1 MKMLQRSFLLAW
13 ILSISATAWCQQ
25 PDYSDELPRI
35 PPTSPDQALATF
47 EVAEGFEIQLI
58 ASEPLLA
65 SPVAIEWD
73 ASGGL
78 FVCEMRGY
86 SEDRD
91 DGLSRIARL
100 TDANGDGVYDTRT
113 DFAVGLFW
121 PTALFPYDGGLF
133 VADAPNL
140 WYFKDNDGD
149 GHADVKQHVL
159 SGFGTSN

>member
-1 MKMLQRSFLLAW
+1 MRILQLFCLLTW
-13 ILSISATAWCQQ
+13 ILSISTSAWCQQ

-58 ASEPLLA
+58 ASEPLVA

-100 TDANGDGVYDTRT
+100 TDTNGDGVYDTRT
-113 DFAVGLFW
+113 DFAEEIGRASCRDRV
-121 PTALFPYDGGLF
+121 
-133 VADAPNL
+133 
-140 WYFKDNDGD
+140 
-149 GHADVKQHVL
+149 
-159 SGFGTSN
+159 